1 MLDRFLKFIKKHA
14 LISKEEKVLLAVS
27 GGVDSMALLHLFSR
41 SDISFGV
48 AHCNFQLRSS
58 ESDADEQL
66 VKTVVHELGVE
77 LFVNSFDTK
86 AHANQNGISTQ
97 MAARELRFEWF
108 REICESKGYSKVV
121 LAHHLNDSIETFFLN
136 LSRGTSLKGLRG
148 ILPQNNNL
156 IRPLLD
162 FTKDEIIAYANKNGL
177 RWREDASNQEIYYKR
192 NLIRHRVIPEFLKLN
207 PDFEKVMRQNLEK
220 LDARYS
226 RSERGYQH
234 LRESLLVQVGDR
246 NHINKNTLNE
256 RISSS
261 YDLYELLRDYDFNF
275 DTCQQ
280 LYSSLEN
287 VGSVFK
293 SSDFLIQVDREELII
308 DKIDQELKSVNQEV
322 LFDQAVVR
330 VNDSELKAYKIPKEE
345 WVLVT
350 SPDHGMFDLDK
361 LTFPLIIRNR
371 REGDKFQ
378 PLGMKGQK
386 LVSDLLIDEKV
397 PLLEKE
403 KVLILESEGKV
414 VWVIGFRIADW
425 AKVTDSTKTV
435 YQLIRT

>member
-1 MLDRFLKFIKKHA
+1 
-14 LISKEEKVLLAVS
+14 
-27 GGVDSMALLHLFSR
+27 
-41 SDISFGV
+41 
-48 AHCNFQLRSS
+48 
-58 ESDADEQL
+58 
-66 VKTVVHELGVE
+66 
-77 LFVNSFDTK
+77 
-86 AHANQNGISTQ
+86 
-97 MAARELRFEWF
+97 
-108 REICESKGYSKVV
+108 
-121 LAHHLNDSIETFFLN
+121 
-136 LSRGTSLKGLRG
+136 
-148 ILPQNNNL
+148 
-156 IRPLLD
+156 
-162 FTKDEIIAYANKNGL
+162 
-177 RWREDASNQEIYYKR
+177 
-192 NLIRHRVIPEFLKLN
+192 
-207 PDFEKVMRQNLEK
+207 
-220 LDARYS
+220 
-226 RSERGYQH
+226 
-234 LRESLLVQVGDR
+234 VQVGDR